1 MKKILFGTAIGV
13 VAGALG
19 YKVYK
24 ENEVEVNEFLR
35 EKLHIECDFEDFDD
49 EDFELEDLEAL
60 RETIDDLIDR
70 KNARDFDSDDE
81 EEVNDDLD
89 SFVVSMQDFDK
100 EELKFDDAAIVK
112 EEEK

>member
-81 EEVNDDLD
+81 EVNDDLY